1 LKFIYIFIFF
11 YINFISL
18 NIHSQTIAV
27 VNIQSL
33 IDNNFTY
40 QNILTD
46 IEADQ
51 QEYLKKFDL
60 KENEFKLK
68 LTEIEES
75 KLILSEN
82 EINLQIE
89 NYNNELTEFKIL
101 IEEFNFHYQ
110 SEVMKIRELILNEII
125 KLLEKYAVENNI
137 DLMLDSASY
146 LIVSNSLDITEKIN
160 SKLNEL
166 NLNLE
171 YKNFEK
177 N

>member
-1 LKFIYIFIFF
+1 MRFIYIYIFF
-11 YINFISL
+11 CINIISL
-18 NIHSQTIAV
+18 NIYSQTIAV

-33 IDNNFTY
+33 IDNNFIY
-40 QNILTD
+40 QKILKD
-46 IEADQ
+46 IESDQ
-51 QEYLKKFDL
+51 QEYLKQFDL
-60 KENEFKLK
+60 KENELKLK

-89 NYNNELTEFKIL
+89 DYNNELTEFTTL
-101 IEEFNFHYQ
+101 IEKFNFHYQ
-110 SEVMKIRELILNEII
+110 SEIMQIREFILDEII
-125 KLLEKYAVENNI
+125 KLLEKYAIENKI
-137 DLMLDSASY
+137 DLMLDSTSY

-171 YKNFEK
+171 YKSFEK

>member
-1 LKFIYIFIFF
+1 MKFIYIFIFF
-11 YINFISL
+11 CINIVSL
-18 NIHSQTIAV
+18 NIHSQNIAV

-40 QNILTD
+40 QNILKD

-68 LTEIEES
+68 LIEIEES

>member
-1 LKFIYIFIFF
+1 MKFIYIFIFF

-68 LTEIEES
+68 LIEIEES

>member
-1 LKFIYIFIFF
+1 MKLIYINIFF
-11 YINFISL
+11 CINFISL
-18 NIHSQTIAV
+18 NIYSQTIAV

-33 IDNNFTY
+33 IDNNSIY
-40 QNILTD
+40 QNILKD
-46 IEADQ
+46 IEFDQ

-60 KENEFKLK
+60 KENELKLK

-82 EINLQIE
+82 EISLQIE
-89 NYNNELTEFKIL
+89 NYNKELTEFTIL
-101 IEEFNFHYQ
+101 IEKFNFHYQ
-110 SEVMKIRELILNEII
+110 NEIMKIREFILDEII
-125 KLLEKYAVENNI
+125 KLLEKYAIENKI
-137 DLMLDSASY
+137 DLMLDSTSY
-146 LIVSNSLDITEKIN
+146 LIVSNSLDITKKIN
-160 SKLNEL
+160 SKLNDL

>member
-1 LKFIYIFIFF
+1 MKLIYINIFF
-11 YINFISL
+11 CINFISL
-18 NIHSQTIAV
+18 NIYSQTIAV

-33 IDNNFTY
+33 IDNNSIY
-40 QNILTD
+40 QNILKD
-46 IEADQ
+46 IEFDQ

-60 KENEFKLK
+60 KENELKLK

-82 EINLQIE
+82 EISLQIE
-89 NYNNELTEFKIL
+89 NYNKELTEFTIL
-101 IEEFNFHYQ
+101 IEKFNFHYQ
-110 SEVMKIRELILNEII
+110 NEIMKIREFILDEII
-125 KLLEKYAVENNI
+125 KLLEKYAIENKI
-137 DLMLDSASY
+137 DLMLDSTSY

>member
-1 LKFIYIFIFF
+1 MKLIYINIFF
-11 YINFISL
+11 CINFISL
-18 NIHSQTIAV
+18 NIYSQTIAV

-33 IDNNFTY
+33 IDNNSIY
-40 QNILTD
+40 QNILKD
-46 IEADQ
+46 IEFDQ

-60 KENEFKLK
+60 KENELKLK

-75 KLILSEN
+75 KLILNEN
-82 EINLQIE
+82 EISLQIE
-89 NYNNELTEFKIL
+89 NYNKELTEFTIL

-110 SEVMKIRELILNEII
+110 SEIMQIRESILDEII
-125 KLLEKYAVENNI
+125 KLLEKYAIENKI
-137 DLMLDSASY
+137 DLMLDSTSY

-177 N
+177 Y

>member
-1 LKFIYIFIFF
+1 MRLTYIKIFF
-11 YINFISL
+11 CINFFSFYVY
-18 NIHSQTIAV
+18 SQTIAV
-27 VNIQSL
+27 VNVQSL
-33 IDNNFTY
+33 IDNNIIY
-40 QNILTD
+40 QNLLKD
-46 IEADQ
+46 IESNQ
-51 QEYLKKFDL
+51 QEYLKNFDL
-60 KENEFKLK
+60 KENELRVKLK
-68 LTEIEES
+68 EIEES
-75 KLILSEN
+75 KLILSES

>member
-1 LKFIYIFIFF
+1 MKLIYINIFF
-11 YINFISL
+11 CINFISL
-18 NIHSQTIAV
+18 NIYSQTIAV

-33 IDNNFTY
+33 IDNNSIY
-40 QNILTD
+40 QNILKD
-46 IEADQ
+46 IEFDQ

-60 KENEFKLK
+60 KENELKLK

-75 KLILSEN
+75 KLILNEN
-82 EINLQIE
+82 EISLQIE
-89 NYNNELTEFKIL
+89 NYNKELTEFTIL
-101 IEEFNFHYQ
+101 IEKFNFHYQ
-110 SEVMKIRELILNEII
+110 NEIMKIREFILDEII
-125 KLLEKYAVENNI
+125 KLLEKYAIENKI
-137 DLMLDSASY
+137 DLMLDSTSY

-177 N
+177 Y

>member
-1 LKFIYIFIFF
+1 MKLIYINIFF
-11 YINFISL
+11 CINFISL
-18 NIHSQTIAV
+18 NIYSQTIAV

-33 IDNNFTY
+33 IDNNSIY
-40 QNILTD
+40 QNILKD
-46 IEADQ
+46 IEFDQ

-60 KENEFKLK
+60 KENELKLK

-82 EINLQIE
+82 EISLQIE
-89 NYNNELTEFKIL
+89 NYNKELTEFTIL
-101 IEEFNFHYQ
+101 IEKFNFHYQ
-110 SEVMKIRELILNEII
+110 NEIMKIREFILDEII
-125 KLLEKYAVENNI
+125 KLLEKYAIENKI
-137 DLMLDSASY
+137 DLMLDSTSY

-177 N
+177 Y

>member
-1 LKFIYIFIFF
+1 MKLIYINIFF
-11 YINFISL
+11 CFNFISL
-18 NIHSQTIAV
+18 NIYSQTIAV

-33 IDNNFTY
+33 IDNNSIY
-40 QNILTD
+40 QNILKD
-46 IEADQ
+46 IEFDQ

-60 KENEFKLK
+60 KENELKLK

-89 NYNNELTEFKIL
+89 NYNNELTEFTIL
-101 IEEFNFHYQ
+101 IEEFNFHYE
-110 SEVMKIRELILNEII
+110 SEIIKIREFILDEII
-125 KLLEKYAVENNI
+125 KLLEKYAIENKI
-137 DLMLDSASY
+137 DLMLDSTSY

-177 N
+177 Y

>member
-1 LKFIYIFIFF
+1 MKLIYINIFF
-11 YINFISL
+11 CINFISL
-18 NIHSQTIAV
+18 NIYSQTIAV

-33 IDNNFTY
+33 IDNYSIY
-40 QNILTD
+40 QNILKD
-46 IEADQ
+46 IEFDQ
-51 QEYLKKFDL
+51 QEYFKKFDL
-60 KENEFKLK
+60 KENKLKLK

-89 NYNNELTEFKIL
+89 NYNNELTEFTIL
-101 IEEFNFHYQ
+101 IEEFNFHYE
-110 SEVMKIRELILNEII
+110 SEIIKIREFILDEII
-125 KLLEKYAVENNI
+125 KLLEKYAIENNI
-137 DLMLDSASY
+137 DLILDSTSY
-146 LIVSNSLDITEKIN
+146 LIVSNSLDITKKIN

>member
-11 YINFISL
+11 CINIVSL
-18 NIHSQTIAV
+18 NIHSQNIAV

-40 QNILTD
+40 QNILKD

-68 LTEIEES
+68 LIEIEES

>member
-1 LKFIYIFIFF
+1 MKFIYIFIFF

>member
-1 LKFIYIFIFF
+1 MKLIYIYIFFC
-11 YINFISL
+11 INIISL

-33 IDNNFTY
+33 IDNNSIY
-40 QNILTD
+40 QNILKN
-46 IEADQ
+46 IESDQ

-60 KENEFKLK
+60 KENELKLK
-68 LTEIEES
+68 LKEIEES

-89 NYNNELTEFKIL
+89 NYNNELTEFRIL

-110 SEVMKIRELILNEII
+110 SEVMKIREFILDEII
-125 KLLEKYAVENNI
+125 KLLEKYAIENNI
-137 DLMLDSASY
+137 DLMLDSVNY

-160 SKLNEL
+160 RKLKKLNF
-166 NLNLE
+166 NLE

-177 N
+177 Y

>member
-1 LKFIYIFIFF
+1 MKLIYINIFF
-11 YINFISL
+11 CINFISL
-18 NIHSQTIAV
+18 NIYSQTIAV

-33 IDNNFTY
+33 IDNNSIY
-40 QNILTD
+40 QNILKD
-46 IEADQ
+46 IEFDQ

-60 KENEFKLK
+60 KENELKLK

-89 NYNNELTEFKIL
+89 NYNNELTEFTIL
-101 IEEFNFHYQ
+101 IEEFNFHYE
-110 SEVMKIRELILNEII
+110 SEIIKIREFILDEII
-125 KLLEKYAVENNI
+125 KLLEKYAIENNI
-137 DLMLDSASY
+137 DLILDSTSY
-146 LIVSNSLDITEKIN
+146 LIVSNSLDITKKIN